1 MTSKMISALKIGL
14 VAAMMIAIVTGSS
27 FAGDSNSDHEIE
39 RIGPQ
44 ETRELVTSG
53 QALLVCSYS
62 DTRCQS
68 ILLEGALLRSELDEK
83 IQDLSMTQQLIF
95 YCG

>member
-1 MTSKMISALKIGL
+1 MTSRTILALKIGL
-14 VAAMMIAIVTGSS
+14 ATAAAIVFVAGSLYAS
-27 FAGDSNSDHEIE
+27 ESKPEHEIE
-39 RIGPQ
+39 RLGPQ

-62 DTRCQS
+62 DARCKTL
-68 ILLEGALLRSELDEK
+68 LLEGALLRSELDEMIK
-83 IQDLSMTQQLIF
+83 DLPVDQQIIF

>member
-1 MTSKMISALKIGL
+1 MIGL
-14 VAAMMIAIVTGSS
+14 VTAAMIVIIAGLAYASESKPGNAVG
-27 FAGDSNSDHEIE
+27 

-44 ETRELVTSG
+44 ETRQLVTSG

-62 DTRCQS
+62 DKRCES
-68 ILLEGALLRSELDEK
+68 LLLEGALLRSELDEK
-83 IQDLSMTQQLIF
+83 IKDLPMNQQLIF